1 MQTKEQL
8 QTEAVARDMQDAE
21 NDQRRD
27 DWVQGELGER
37 ERAKIENY
45 EEKVLGAIKE
55 SLHI

>member
-1 MQTKEQL
+1 
-8 QTEAVARDMQDAE
+8 MQDAE